1 MRMNCY
7 CNLQRSGL
15 LAFMMKLVTDSLTS
29 KIGMRFLIP
38 DVLDDVTEEV
48 LKNKDNHLLLSPA
61 YIGGK
66 P

>member
-1 MRMNCY
+1 MNCY

-15 LAFMMKLVTDSLTS
+15 LAYMMKLATDSLTS

-48 LKNKDNHLLLSPA
+48 LKNKDNHLLLSSA
-61 YIGGK
+61 YIVGK